1 MTEEHYAEI
10 KMLKEL
16 LDKKCIKDKKS
27 IYNDEKNDMIRENR
41 KGVPKMKK
49 SEKKVVCLTHTKTTH
64 IIHLPTKWVQEMNI
78 EKDSQIVL
86 EFDGKKI
93 TVTKL

>member
-1 MTEEHYAEI
+1 MNEQRKAELE
-10 KMLKEL
+10 MLKEL

-27 IYNDEKNDMIRENR
+27 IYNDEKNDMIGENR

-93 TVTKL
+93 IVTKL

>member
-1 MTEEHYAEI
+1 MNEQRKSELE
-10 KMLKEL
+10 MLKEL

-27 IYNDEKNDMIRENR
+27 IYNDEKNDMIEENR

>member
-1 MTEEHYAEI
+1 
-10 KMLKEL
+10 
-16 LDKKCIKDKKS
+16 
-27 IYNDEKNDMIRENR
+27 
-41 KGVPKMKK
+41 MKK
-49 SEKKVVCLTHTKTTH
+49 IEKKVVCLTHTKTTH

-93 TVTKL
+93 IVTKL